1 MIIICPCGEK
11 KFEIDNNLIPNKGR
25 LLQCGSCEKKWFYT
39 PGQKDKYLNS
49 DNEKLVES
57 TSKVTEM
64 NPYDNILENLS
75 KENINLTNKSNK
87 KVKKFSFNFYL
98 RNFLSYLLVFSI
110 SIIALILLL
119 DTFKGPLIF
128 LLPNLEFYLFNLF
141 EVLKDINLF
150 IIDLL

>member
-11 KFEIDNNLIPNKGR
+11 KFEIDENLIPKKGR
-25 LLQCGSCEKKWFYT
+25 LLQCGSCEEKWFFT
-39 PGQKDKYLNS
+39 PETKPNFLKGENKKSVETVPNNTEIDKYN
-49 DNEKLVES
+49 DV
-57 TSKVTEM
+57 
-64 NPYDNILENLS
+64 
-75 KENINLTNKSNK
+75 KENIFEKNIKAKNKSSRK
-87 KVKKFSFNFYL
+87 TKSLSFGFYL
-98 RNFLSYLLVFSI
+98 RKFFSYLLVFSI

-119 DTFKGPLIF
+119 DTFKGPLFF